1 MEKCKNSSNIF
12 VVLQDKH
19 MNKQFVNIDGLVGI
33 KQKLEDI

>member
-19 MNKQFVNIDGLVGI
+19 MNKQFVNIAGFG
-33 KQKLEDI
+33 